1 MNVNKVNV
9 FHEDTL
15 IKSNEVRFEIF
26 DSKLLFVEKTV
37 DRPDDY
43 YFPNDIIIF
52 TIKLRNDGSKILRNI
67 RINDTI
73 DDIIENNYDII
84 STHGE
89 YIITNNV
96 VEVINITLSPNEEAL
111 ITFKKSQ
118 LKKARIITEEE
129 YNEEENE

>member
-111 ITFKKSQ
+111 ITIKGKIKD
-118 LKKARIITEEE
+118 LGENNII
-129 YNEEENE
+129 NLGD

>member
-111 ITFKKSQ
+111 ITIK
-118 LKKARIITEEE
+118 
-129 YNEEENE
+129 